1 MQLLSPLIPLVL
13 QLQDTS
19 LSTEG
24 ISFNSS
30 SVNTRRSTR
39 KRAFVYDNVN
49 EHSLAAASDIDID
62 EEDNVNARST
72 NRRGK
77 HTKVVNKS
85 KSAVSAYSH

>member
-39 KRAFVYDNVN
+39 KRACVYDNVN
-49 EHSLAAASDIDID
+49 EHSLAAASDID
-62 EEDNVNARST
+62 EEDNVNARSN

-85 KSAVSAYSH
+85 KSAVSVYSH